1 MKNKCIFPTKCCEP
15 DKEAIK
21 KNTHGPRGIP
31 GEIGPT
37 GPSGLAGATGPT
49 GPTGARGPSGENV
62 VVRSTTTVE
71 PSADAKVS
79 SFHEGNTTYLDFF
92 IPKGERGDADKLVV
106 EGTKTLDS
114 NQEAVVQDRFEGGL
128 HHLNF
133 FIPKGEKGDMGPQGP
148 AGPKGETGEQGQKGD
163 TGAKGDMGERGPSGV
178 AGPPWLTP
186 NFAATIYKPS
196 GQQIT
201 TNTPIMLEETELMKG
216 FRKQGNNSLVAPA
229 KGTYMVSFFVNEVD
243 AADDGDSVSLAVNGV
258 AVTASKRPLSTIGYA
273 IATILTELNK
283 DDVLTLVPTI
293 NQSRNINAFGGP
305 SAELVAMMIAYS

>member
-1 MKNKCIFPTKCCEP
+1 MKNKCIFSTKCCEP

-21 KNTHGPRGIP
+21 KNTHGPRGVP
-31 GEIGPT
+31 GPT
-37 GPSGLAGATGPT
+37 GPRGMIGPT

-92 IPKGERGDADKLVV
+92 IPKGE
-106 EGTKTLDS
+106 
-114 NQEAVVQDRFEGGL
+114 
-128 HHLNF
+128 
-133 FIPKGEKGDMGPQGP
+133 KGDMGPQGP
-148 AGPKGETGEQGQKGD
+148 AGPKGETVEQGQKGD

-178 AGPPWLTP
+178 AGPPGLTP

-283 DDVLTLVPTI
+283 DDILTLVPTL

-305 SAELVAMMIAYS
+305 SAELVAMMIAYL

>member
-178 AGPPWLTP
+178 AGPPGLTP

-243 AADDGDSVSLAVNGV
+243 AADDGDSV
-258 AVTASKRPLSTIGYA
+258 
-273 IATILTELNK
+273 
-283 DDVLTLVPTI
+283 
-293 NQSRNINAFGGP
+293 
-305 SAELVAMMIAYS
+305 